1 MTLFSFSL
9 AGSIVALVVMTAS
22 FVWLHR
28 RGKFQRSSMTEAEAI
43 DFVQGRV
50 ADNRHGTVVTQGF
63 RGRAWGM
70 GMSAE
75 IETREVLEMVRQGRY
90 ADAGPWLG
98 GILGALSA
106 FLFWPMWIMELCGAD
121 FAMNL
126 LVTGISFVTALRAAW
141 PRP

>member
-9 AGSIVALVVMTAS
+9 MGSIVALVVMTAS

-28 RGKFQRSSMTEAEAI
+28 RGKFLRSDMTEADAI
-43 DFVQGRV
+43 DFVQDRV
-50 ADNRHGTVVTQGF
+50 ANDQNGIVVTQGF

-90 ADAGPWLG
+90 AEAGPWLG
-98 GILGALSA
+98 GILARLARFCSGRCGSWNSLVRISA
-106 FLFWPMWIMELCGAD
+106 
-121 FAMNL
+121 
-126 LVTGISFVTALRAAW
+126 
-141 PRP
+141 